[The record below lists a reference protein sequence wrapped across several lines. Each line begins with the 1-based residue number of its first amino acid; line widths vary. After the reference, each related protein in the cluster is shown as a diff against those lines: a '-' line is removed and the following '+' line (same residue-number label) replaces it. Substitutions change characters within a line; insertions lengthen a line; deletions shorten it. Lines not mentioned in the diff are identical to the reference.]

1 MSGAFP
7 STPTPRDVV
16 IRSQQNTIVS
26 TTASGRRQARQ
37 IDGQRFALTLRFP
50 VMTRA
55 EFAPILAFIMKQR
68 SQLESFTYTPAT
80 MEDTRGSAATVISV
94 NGAHSAGDT
103 TIDVDGMGNN
113 LTGVLKA
120 GDFIRFTGG
129 DFIRFTGQS
138 KVYMVVED
146 LSSNGSGAGT
156 ITIEPPLRSNL
167 SDNTVLIYSNVD
179 FTVGLTSDIQEFNI
193 GTSLYYQYEVDLVE
207 VL

>member
-1 MSGAFP
+1 MSGTFP

-120 GDFIRFTGG
+120 GDFIRFTG
-129 DFIRFTGQS
+129 QS

-167 SDNTVLIYSNVD
+167 SDNTVLIYNNVD